1 MFIPLVSVAKSGI
14 AGLYGKPIFIFGETA
29 SFPTAV
35 PRFTFLPAMNENSC
49 GFTSLAASGAV
60 SVLDF
65 GYFSRC
71 TVVEMKK
78 F

>member
-1 MFIPLVSVAKSGI
+1 MGGSYANTMFNFVKTAKLSSSW
-14 AGLYGKPIFIFGETA
+14 LFH
-29 SFPTAV
+29 
-35 PRFTFLPAMNENSC
+35 FTFLPAMNESSC